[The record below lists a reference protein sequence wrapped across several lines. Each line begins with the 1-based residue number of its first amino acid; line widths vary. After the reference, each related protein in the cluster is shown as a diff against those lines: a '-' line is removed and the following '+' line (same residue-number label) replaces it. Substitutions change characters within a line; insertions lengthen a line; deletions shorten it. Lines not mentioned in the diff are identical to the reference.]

1 MTPNLS
7 RIRRVSRLMQRI
19 CTLILI
25 AVPLILALVWSNF
38 ESLAPLSEAFDKM
51 PIQPDKL
58 TWLTLLLGFLISL
71 AGAAIV
77 LYGVARLRRLFM
89 LYGEGQVFTLETA
102 RCIRGFALA
111 IMLYA
116 VSSPV
121 IGGLLSVVLTMGNP
135 PGERALVISFSSN
148 ELALL
153 FLGGCLLVISW
164 VMAESS
170 RLADDNAQIV

>member
-7 RIRRVSRLMQRI
+7 RIQRVSRIMQAI

-25 AVPLILALVWSNF
+25 TVPLALALVWSNF
-38 ESLAPLSEAFDKM
+38 ETLAPLSEALNRIPF
-51 PIQPDKL
+51 QPANL
-58 TWLTLLLGFLISL
+58 TWINLLLGFLVSL
-71 AGAAIV
+71 AGAAVV
-77 LYGVARLRRLFM
+77 LYGVSRLRRLFA
-89 LYGEGQVFTLETA
+89 LYGDGQVFTHESA

-111 IMLYA
+111 IIVYA
-116 VSSPV
+116 AVAPI

-135 PGERALVISFSSN
+135 PGERVLAISMSSN

-153 FLGGCLLVISW
+153 FLGACLLVISW
-164 VMAESS
+164 VMIESS